1 MYKLPERGGWGEGEV
16 IWAMPERKILF
27 FRRCSLKRGELNVA
41 TVSNREL
48 PTRKKPSNT
57 EYVLQAV
64 GRHPLTGGGN
74 PQNSAPPHLFRF

>member
-1 MYKLPERGGWGEGEV
+1 MAG
-16 IWAMPERKILF
+16 
-27 FRRCSLKRGELNVA
+27 LKRGELNVA

-74 PQNSAPPHLFRF
+74 SFI